1 MKVRIDKL
9 LVDRGLALSRER
21 AQALVLAGRVLVNGQ
36 KVEKAGAGAEED
48 ADIRLLGEDLPYV
61 GRGGVKLEA
70 ALENW
75 KIDLRGRTCMDVGA
89 STGGFTDCM
98 LQHGAREVIAV
109 DTGYGQ
115 IAMKLRSDV
124 RVKLLE
130 RTNARHLTS
139 AQLAQAGASGDITF
153 IAVDVSFISV
163 TLVLPAVLQS
173 AFASSSIAG
182 RELVVL
188 VKPQFE
194 VGREN
199 VGKGGI
205 VKDKAAQ
212 QGAVTKVLK
221 KVEAQGGRKIE
232 VIDSPILGMEG
243 NREFLLHAE
252 F

>member
-98 LQHGAREVIAV
+98 LQHGARDVIAV